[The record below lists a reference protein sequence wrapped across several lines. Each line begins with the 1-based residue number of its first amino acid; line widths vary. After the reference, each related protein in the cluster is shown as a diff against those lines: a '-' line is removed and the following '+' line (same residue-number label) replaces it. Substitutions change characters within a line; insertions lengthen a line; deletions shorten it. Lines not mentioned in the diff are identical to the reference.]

1 MAEQLFHWFS
11 DPLVFP
17 FMQQAMI
24 VALVVGA
31 VCATLS
37 CYLVLKGWS
46 LMGDAI
52 SHAVLPGIVI
62 AYLLAIPIAIGA
74 FISGIFC
81 AVTVGYLKQ
90 NSRIKEDTVMGIVFS
105 GMFAFGLVLFTK
117 VETDQ
122 HLLHILF
129 GDLLGISQ
137 TEFYQTIWIALA
149 VFLVILLKRRDF
161 LLYCFDPNQARTVGL
176 NTSLLHYGLLV
187 LLALMIISAMQV
199 VGVILV
205 VAMLITPGITGYI
218 LVKRFDQMLAIA
230 IGSAVLSSGFGVLLS
245 FHFNVATGACIVV
258 LQACCFLLA
267 LALSHFRHRFLGTEI
282 SSSLQK

>member
-1 MAEQLFHWFS
+1 MFNAIIHWFS
-11 DPLVFP
+11 EPLAFP
-17 FMQQAMI
+17 FMQQALVI
-24 VALVVGA
+24 AIVVGI

-62 AYLLAIPIAIGA
+62 AYLLSIPIAIGA
-74 FISGIFC
+74 FFSGIFC
-81 AVTVGYLKQ
+81 AVGVGYLKE

-129 GDLLGISQ
+129 GDVLGISRD
-137 TEFYQTIWIALA
+137 EFYQTIIIAGIA
-149 VFLVILLKRRDF
+149 FFTIFIKRKDL
-161 LLYCFDPNQARTVGL
+161 LLYCFDPSHTRTVGL
-176 NTSLLHYGLLV
+176 NTKVLHYGLLV
-187 LLALMIISAMQV
+187 VLALVIISAMQV

-205 VAMLITPGITGYI
+205 VAMLITPGITGYT
-218 LVKRFDQMLAIA
+218 LTRRFDRMLMIA
-230 IGSAVLSSGFGVLLS
+230 ISSSVLSACLGVFLS
-245 FHFNVATGACIVV
+245 YHFDVATGACIVII
-258 LQACCFLLA
+258 QATLFLMGLVFA
-267 LALSHFRHRFLGTEI
+267 KWR
-282 SSSLQK
+282 QKTA